1 MSQQFGC
8 DNQTDVFLIDQQGT
22 LQVLWVNGA
31 GAWGGPKA
39 ISNGGVAFSGAP
51 VVASQQFG
59 ANNQTNVFFFDHN
72 GQLNIF
78 WVQNAGAWNGPV
90 LVGIRPHDLHIKG
103 EAASDGPTFQVI
115 VDISEHTGTE
125 IFATVEIGEAK
136 LIARL
141 PRSPMPQPG
150 QRIDV
155 AFNKERLHLFDVTSK
170 ESLLERDAT
179 REHVSVGSPEPVA
192 EVQSS

>member
-1 MSQQFGC
+1 M
-8 DNQTDVFLIDQQGT
+8 
-22 LQVLWVNGA
+22 
-31 GAWGGPKA
+31 
-39 ISNGGVAFSGAP
+39 
-51 VVASQQFG
+51 
-59 ANNQTNVFFFDHN
+59 
-72 GQLNIF
+72 
-78 WVQNAGAWNGPV
+78 

-103 EAASDGPTFQVI
+103 EAPSDGPTFQVI
-115 VDISEHTGTE
+115 VDICEHTGTE

-150 QRIDV
+150 QSIDV

-179 REHVSVGSPEPVA
+179 REHVPSASPEPVA